1 VARKQARITGS
12 QEPTLIVTARV
23 SPETHAALKAVAD
36 LNQRSIS
43 SHLRSLIEADVAQP
57 SPEREA
63 A

>member
-1 VARKQARITGS
+1 MNQARPGRS
-12 QEPTLIVTARV
+12 PQAPSLIVTARI
-23 SPETHAALKAVAD
+23 SPATHAALKAAAD
-36 LNQRSIS
+36 RNECSIS